1 LDRGDELKSISD
13 IEKNN
18 GIHLRTF
25 KGKTYIPYDKG
36 EESDTDEAWL
46 PCYYVPSRYFID
58 WSEKSVNRQ
67 KTLTIADRIRLYKEN
82 KRILPHYESTLAAV
96 RRNTQYYFKYGI
108 TFSRTG
114 VYAPTFR
121 INSSSVY
128 DVKGAQIFITESES
142 ILDYLG
148 ILNSKLMKY
157 LFKCFVIHT
166 VDNQPASFYDIPI
179 INMEIIRCLSNWV
192 EKIISKQNND
202 QSYDYMTNEQ
212 LEIDRLVYQMY
223 NLNDEDIKEVE
234 DWYFRRYPKLATVI
248 EAKIKAKA
256 AEPAV

>member
-1 LDRGDELKSISD
+1 
-13 IEKNN
+13 
-18 GIHLRTF
+18 
-25 KGKTYIPYDKG
+25 
-36 EESDTDEAWL
+36 
-46 PCYYVPSRYFID
+46 
-58 WSEKSVNRQ
+58 
-67 KTLTIADRIRLYKEN
+67 
-82 KRILPHYESTLAAV
+82 
-96 RRNTQYYFKYGI
+96 
-108 TFSRTG
+108 
-114 VYAPTFR
+114 
-121 INSSSVY
+121 
-128 DVKGAQIFITESES
+128 
-142 ILDYLG
+142 
-148 ILNSKLMKY
+148 MKY